1 MSKCIKKEMSNLL
14 FVFITLSGFLGIK
27 ETISVIK
34 EIIKMYN
41 KILTTYFDTTILNE
55 MFSHCLTFPIV
66 GIILVIIR
74 SPKGKEGRV
83 IGKILYFIIG
93 YIIDIVLKYI
103 SNMIFI

>member
-1 MSKCIKKEMSNLL
+1 MSKFIKKEMSNLL

-27 ETISVIK
+27 ETFSVIK

-41 KILTTYFDTTILNE
+41 KILTAYFDTTILNE

-74 SPKGKEGRV
+74 SPKGKEGRI